1 MPWTFYNANG
11 QKLSSAATS
20 INVLDIDGATDI
32 GAAIVDADL
41 FIIDDGAGGTNR
53 KTAASRLKTYV
64 NADISVHVRNS
75 ANQSIANSSM
85 TALLFDTESGGANTY
100 DTDTMHDTSSNTGR
114 LVATT
119 AGKYIITGHVRWAS
133 NNTGRRIIEIRL
145 NGAEIAQIE
154 DSASTTGAHEQG
166 ITTALD
172 LDADDYVELKV
183 LQTSGGA
190 LNSEAN
196 GSHIP
201 DFMMN
206 KVLG

>member
-1 MPWTFYNANG
+1 MGWTFYNSSG
-11 QKLSSAATS
+11 QRLSSAATN
-20 INVLDIDGATDI
+20 IAVLDIDGATDI

-100 DTDTMHDTSSNTGR
+100 DTDTMHATDSGR

-119 AGKYIITGHVRWAS
+119 PGKYIITGHIRWAS
-133 NNTGRRIIEIRL
+133 NNTGRRIIEIRY

-196 GSHIP
+196 ASHIP